1 MLVIELQPC
10 SHPGY
15 YARMVGALPQLAP
28 ELFSQVSRQAI
39 ERIGPRATQ
48 RQPLPNPPGNEHCVS
63 KGGAISDG
71 EAPVCDKQIM
81 LFTTMLRATE
91 PFEIVVAKH
100 MPNNERKS
108 LGPAL
113 ADNVHLRARNSFL
126 AGHDEP
132 FGPELSRVYIARVG
146 RNGPKRS
153 NDRRQRLRTPLAAC
167 RTDNPAWIGALE
179 IITSVQ
185 LGTVQRS

>member
-1 MLVIELQPC
+1 
-10 SHPGY
+10 
-15 YARMVGALPQLAP
+15 
-28 ELFSQVSRQAI
+28 
-39 ERIGPRATQ
+39 
-48 RQPLPNPPGNEHCVS
+48 
-63 KGGAISDG
+63 
-71 EAPVCDKQIM
+71 M
-81 LFTTMLRATE
+81 LFTTILRATE
-91 PFEIVVAKH
+91 PFEIVAAEQ
-100 MPNNERKS
+100 MLNNERKG

-113 ADNVHLRARNSFL
+113 ADYVHLRARNSFL
-126 AGHDEP
+126 AGNDEP

-185 LGTVQRS
+185 LGTVQRN